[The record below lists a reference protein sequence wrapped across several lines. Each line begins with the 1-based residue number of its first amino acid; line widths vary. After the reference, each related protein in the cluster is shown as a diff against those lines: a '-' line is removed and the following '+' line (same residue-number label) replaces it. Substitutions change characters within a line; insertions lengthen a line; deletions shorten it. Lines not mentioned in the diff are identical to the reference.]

1 MLLIDNEFSQCNVT
15 NPNLGDIM
23 IGGRWAVKLLLLF
36 KCLLPGNWSVEA
48 AVLGWVWRKYVLK
61 FGLLVIKVSNFE
73 GRLK

>member
-1 MLLIDNEFSQCNVT
+1 
-15 NPNLGDIM
+15 M

-48 AVLGWVWRKYVLK
+48 AALGWVWRKYVLK